1 VSAGVTRA
9 AILAVDGGNSK
20 ADVALVAADGTLLAA
35 VHGPSISHQAMG
47 LEPGMANL
55 RALVARAAAEAGLAV
70 GRAAAGAQGRGSGTT
85 PIAAP
90 GAPPGAT
97 PNAAPGA
104 TPIAAL
110 GSYCLAGADFPAEER
125 MLHRTIAALGL
136 TDETLVRNDTFAA
149 LRAGTDRPW
158 GVALICG
165 RGINGAAV
173 APDGRTAR
181 FDGLGPISG
190 DWGGGRGIGTAA
202 LGAAVR
208 ARDGRGPRTLFERLV
223 PEHFGLR
230 TAAAVTRA
238 LYEERIDENRLTE
251 LSPVVFRAAAQG
263 DAIARGILT
272 RLSTELVAMAT
283 ALIRRLHLTRLDP
296 EIVLAGGVFHGEDP
310 TFYAEIEAGV
320 RAVAPRARIVRLAAP
335 PVLGSALIGLDRL
348 SKDGSTPPDV
358 DAHLRTALVAWRGR
372 P

>member
-1 VSAGVTRA
+1 VIPA

-35 VHGPSISHQAMG
+35 VHGPSISHQAVG

-55 RALVARAAAEAGLAV
+55 RALVAQATAEAGIAD
-70 GRAAAGAQGRGSGTT
+70 GSGGAGGSGGKAARAGGEV
-85 PIAAP
+85 PIRV
-90 GAPPGAT
+90 
-97 PNAAPGA
+97 
-104 TPIAAL
+104 AAL

-136 TDETLVRNDTFAA
+136 TDETLVCNDTFAA

-165 RGINGAAV
+165 RGINGAGV

-181 FDGLGPISG
+181 FEGLGPISG

-208 ARDGRGPRTLFERLV
+208 AKDGRGPRTLFERLV

-230 TAAAVTRA
+230 TPAAVTRA
-238 LYEERIDENRLTE
+238 LYQERIDETRLTE
-251 LSPVVFRAAAQG
+251 LSPVVFRAAAEG
-263 DAIARGILT
+263 DAVARGILT
-272 RLSTELVAMAT
+272 RLSTELVAMAG
-283 ALIRRLHLTRLDP
+283 ALIRRLRMTRLDP
-296 EIVLAGGVFHGEDP
+296 EVVLAGGVFHAEDP
-310 TFYAEIEAGV
+310 IFYGEIEAGV
-320 RAVAPRARIVRLAAP
+320 HAIAPRARIVRLTAP
-335 PVLGSALIGLDRL
+335 PVLGAALIGLDRL
-348 SKDGSTPPDV
+348 SPVGATAPDL
-358 DAHLRTALVAWRGR
+358 DARLRASLEAWRGR
-372 P
+372 R

>member
-1 VSAGVTRA
+1 VTPA
-9 AILAVDGGNSK
+9 AVLAVDGGNSK

-35 VHGPSISHQAMG
+35 VHGPSISHQAVG
-47 LEPGMANL
+47 LGPGMANL
-55 RALVARAAAEAGLAV
+55 RALVAKAAAEAGI
-70 GRAAAGAQGRGSGTT
+70 AGASGAIGRV
-85 PIAAP
+85 AP
-90 GAPPGAT
+90 
-97 PNAAPGA
+97 
-104 TPIAAL
+104 L

-125 MLHRTIAALGL
+125 LLHRAIAALGV

-181 FDGLGPISG
+181 FDGLGNISG

-223 PEHFGLR
+223 PKHFGLK

-238 LYEERIDENRLTE
+238 LYEERIDETRLTE
-251 LSPVVFRAAAQG
+251 LSPVVFAAAAAG

-272 RLSTELVAMAT
+272 HLSTELVAMAG
-283 ALIRRLHLTRLDP
+283 ALIRRLRLTRLDP
-296 EIVLAGGVFHGEDP
+296 EVVLAGGVFRAEDP
-310 TFYAEIEAGV
+310 VFYGEIEAGV
-320 RAVAPRARIVRLAAP
+320 RAIAPRARIVRLTAP
-335 PVLGSALIGLDRL
+335 PVLGAALIGLDRL
-348 SKDGSTPPDV
+348 SVGGATPADV
-358 DAHLRTALVAWRGR
+358 DARLRPALVAWRGTH
-372 P
+372 

>member
-1 VSAGVTRA
+1 MSARVTRA

-35 VHGPSISHQAMG
+35 VHGPSISHQAVG
-47 LEPGMANL
+47 LEPGLANL
-55 RALVARAAAEAGLAV
+55 RALVARAAAEAGLAGDSEAV
-70 GRAAAGAQGRGSGTT
+70 
-85 PIAAP
+85 
-90 GAPPGAT
+90 
-97 PNAAPGA
+97 
-104 TPIAAL
+104 AAL

-165 RGINGAAV
+165 RGINGAGV

-208 ARDGRGPRTLFERLV
+208 ARDGRGPRTVFERLV

-251 LSPVVFRAAAQG
+251 LSPVVFGAAAQG
-263 DAIARGILT
+263 DAVARDILT
-272 RLSTELVAMAT
+272 RLSTELVTMAG
-283 ALIRRLHLTRLDP
+283 ALIRRLRLTRLDP
-296 EIVLAGGVFHGEDP
+296 EVVLAGGVFHGEDP

-320 RAVAPRARIVRLAAP
+320 CAVAPRARIVRLAAP

-358 DAHLRTALVAWRGR
+358 DARLRTALVGWRGR

>member
-1 VSAGVTRA
+1 VTPAATTSA

-20 ADVALVAADGTLLAA
+20 ADVALVAADGRLLAA

-47 LEPGMANL
+47 LQPGMANL
-55 RALVARAAAEAGLAV
+55 RELVANAAAEAGI
-70 GRAAAGAQGRGSGTT
+70 AGGSRVA
-85 PIAAP
+85 PI
-90 GAPPGAT
+90 
-97 PNAAPGA
+97 
-104 TPIAAL
+104 
-110 GSYCLAGADFPAEER
+110 GSYCLAGADFAAEER

-173 APDGRTAR
+173 GPDGRTAR

-208 ARDGRGPRTLFERLV
+208 ARDGRGPRTVFERLV

-230 TAAAVTRA
+230 TPAAVTRA
-238 LYEERIDENRLTE
+238 LYEERIDDTRLTE
-251 LSPVVFRAAAQG
+251 LSPVVFDAAAQG
-263 DAIARGILT
+263 DAVARGILT
-272 RLSTELVAMAT
+272 RLSTELVAMAG
-283 ALIRRLHLTRLDP
+283 ALIRRLRLTRLDP
-296 EIVLAGGVFHGEDP
+296 EVVLAGGVFRADDP
-310 TFYAEIEAGV
+310 TFYGEIEAGV
-320 RAVAPRARIVRLAAP
+320 RAVAPRARIVRLTAP
-335 PVLGSALIGLDRL
+335 PVLGAALIGLDRL
-348 SKDGSTPPDV
+348 SPTGATSPEV
-358 DAHLRTALVAWRGR
+358 DARLRAALEAWRGTH
-372 P
+372 